1 VRCHPRQCSHRY
13 ARSVDALCRP
23 ADRAAATSAD
33 ASSRWR
39 TLCEHGGGAVMR
51 LEFLALPRRNGAK
64 RREILDECAA
74 LRVDSSGE
82 IAESV

>member
-1 VRCHPRQCSHRY
+1 
-13 ARSVDALCRP
+13 
-23 ADRAAATSAD
+23 
-33 ASSRWR
+33 
-39 TLCEHGGGAVMR
+39 MR

>member
-1 VRCHPRQCSHRY
+1 
-13 ARSVDALCRP
+13 
-23 ADRAAATSAD
+23 
-33 ASSRWR
+33 
-39 TLCEHGGGAVMR
+39 MR

-64 RREILDECAA
+64 RREILDERAA